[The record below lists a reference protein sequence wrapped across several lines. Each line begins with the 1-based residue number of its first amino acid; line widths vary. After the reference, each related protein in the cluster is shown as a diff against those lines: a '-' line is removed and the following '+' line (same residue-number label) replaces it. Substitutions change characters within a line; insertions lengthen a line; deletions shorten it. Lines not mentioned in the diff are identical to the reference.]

1 MTTLSI
7 IGGRLIEPASQ
18 QDCIQDVHI
27 ADGRIVAFGAAPQG
41 FASKRKI
48 DASGRI
54 VCPGLVDLA
63 VRLREPGAEHKAT
76 IVSETRAA
84 ACNGITT
91 LSCPPDTNPVIDTPA
106 VAELLQQRS
115 EASGMSHISPLAAL
129 TKGLQGEHLAEM
141 ADMKEA
147 GCVGVSNGWQPVHN
161 TRVLRNALDYAASCG
176 MTLFVQAQEA
186 WLGRG
191 GCAHEGALSDRLGL
205 PGIPESAETIEVAR
219 YLLLIEQTGVKAH
232 FCRLSTARAVE
243 MIRQARARGLPVT
256 ADVSAHQLFLTEMD
270 IADYQ
275 AQCHV
280 YPPLRSQRDRD
291 ALRQGVL
298 DGTIS
303 AICSDHQP
311 HEPDAKLAP
320 FGDTEPGISALDSF
334 LPLSLRLG
342 HELGMALPELLSRLT
357 WQPGQILGTERGRLQ
372 VGMLADIC
380 IFDPHLDW
388 QLTPASMYCHRH
400 NTPFLNWHMQG
411 RTVCTLLSGRVAF
424 EAAPLQAHA

>member
-7 IGGRLIEPASQ
+7 IGGRVIDSARQ
-18 QDCIQDVHI
+18 QDQIQDIHI
-27 ADGRIVAFGAAPQG
+27 ANGHIIAFGQPPEG
-41 FASKRKI
+41 FDSKRKI

-54 VCPGLVDLA
+54 VCAGLVDLA

-91 LSCPPDTNPVIDTPA
+91 LSCPPDTHPVIDTPA
-106 VAELLQQRS
+106 VAELLQQRA
-115 EASGMSHISPLAAL
+115 EASGMSHVLPLAAL
-129 TKGLQGEHLAEM
+129 TQGLQGEHLAEM

-147 GCVGVSNGWQPVHN
+147 GCVGVSNAWQPVNN
-161 TRVLRNALDYAASCG
+161 TRVLRNAFDYAASCD
-176 MTLFVQAQEA
+176 MTVFIQAQDA

-191 GCAHEGALSDRLGL
+191 GCAHEGAISTRLGL

-219 YLLLIEQTGVKAH
+219 QLLLIEQTGAKAH
-232 FCRLSTARAVE
+232 FGRLSTAKAVE
-243 MIRQARARGLPVT
+243 MIRAAQAKGLPVT
-256 ADVSAHQLFLTEMD
+256 ADVSAHQLFLTVID

-280 YPPLRSQRDRD
+280 FPPLRTQRDRD

-311 HEPDAKLAP
+311 HDPDAKLAP

-334 LPLSLRLG
+334 LPLCLRVG
-342 HELGMALPELLSRLT
+342 RELNMPLLDVLARIT
-357 WQPGQILGTERGRLQ
+357 DQPAAILDAQHGRLQ
-372 VGMLADIC
+372 VGMPADIC
-380 IFDPHLDW
+380 IFDPDLEW
-388 QLTPASMYCHRH
+388 VLTPETMYCHRH
-400 NTPFLNWHMQG
+400 NTPFQNWLMQG

-424 EAAPLQAHA
+424 EAG